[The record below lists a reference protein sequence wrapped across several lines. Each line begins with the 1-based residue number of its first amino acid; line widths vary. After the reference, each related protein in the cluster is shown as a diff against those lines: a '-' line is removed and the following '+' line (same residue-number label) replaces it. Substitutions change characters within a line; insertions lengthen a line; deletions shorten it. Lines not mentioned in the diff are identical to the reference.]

1 MEEISIGAIE
11 IRLVWADR
19 NDRDETPMRQLLAA
33 LIAIFFLEAF
43 VFAADKIRIGVP
55 DFVSQFSSLPLA
67 QKKGFLQD
75 EGLQAEIVRINAT
88 IGIAALAT
96 GEIDYYSGIGP
107 GVAAILQGA
116 PIKVVACYVPGAPFA
131 FIARPELQSVQELR
145 GKAIA
150 LNTFGGNI
158 EVVARLILK
167 HFGVDADKEVKF
179 LALGTNE
186 RRFAAMKQGMAAAT
200 LGTPPMDFFG
210 KKLGFVVLTR
220 AHELFSYPASGVLAS
235 AKKLRERPDEIKR
248 VIKAGIR
255 FNRYFRQNREG
266 AILAMMEW
274 MKIDK
279 EIAAATYESV
289 VRAFNDDGG
298 LPVEGLQLLI
308 DEAKKQVKLNREV
321 LPGEVADLSSL
332 KEAQKELGIIK

>member
-1 MEEISIGAIE
+1 
-11 IRLVWADR
+11 
-19 NDRDETPMRQLLAA
+19 MRQVLVV
-33 LIAIFFLEAF
+33 LITVFFLEAPL
-43 VFAADKIRIGVP
+43 FATDRIRIGVP

-67 QKKGFLQD
+67 QKKGFLQE

-88 IGIAALAT
+88 VGIAALAT

-145 GKAIA
+145 GKAVA

-186 RRFAAMKQGMAAAT
+186 RRFAAMKQGLAAAT

-210 KKLGFVVLTR
+210 KKLGFVVLAR
-220 AHELFSYPASGVLAS
+220 ANELFSYPASGVLAS
-235 AKKLRERPDEIKR
+235 VKKLRERPDEIKR
-248 VIKAGIR
+248 IIKAGIK
-255 FNRYFRQNREG
+255 FNRYFRQNRDG
-266 AILAMMEW
+266 AIQAMMEW
-274 MKIDK
+274 MKIEK
-279 EIAAATYESV
+279 EIASATYESV
-289 VRAFNDDGG
+289 FSAFNDDGG
-298 LPVEGLQLLI
+298 LPEDGLRLLI

-321 LPGEVADLSSL
+321 AAGDIADLSSL
-332 KEAQKELGIIK
+332 KEAQKELGIRK